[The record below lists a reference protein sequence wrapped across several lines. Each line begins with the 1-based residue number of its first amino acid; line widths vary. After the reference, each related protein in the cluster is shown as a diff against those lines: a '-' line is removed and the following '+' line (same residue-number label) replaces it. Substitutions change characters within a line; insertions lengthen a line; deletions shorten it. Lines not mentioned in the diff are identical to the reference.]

1 MENEMSGI
9 LQSLNTVAA
18 SKRNTLSPVQH
29 RRNKLIAKIH
39 EQLNAAKARQAGQR
53 YTVTQ
58 VRRLKNKE
66 TGEVRELTTERPVRE
81 SWWIGNA
88 GRVFVELRYGV
99 KPLEFAKGK
108 NAIEV
113 GNLDELVTTLEK
125 LKMATEAGEF
135 DDQLTTVAGRFDKQ
149 IAGSKKSAK

>member
-1 MENEMSGI
+1 MTSI

-18 SKRNTLSPVQH
+18 SKRNSLSPVQH

-53 YTVTQ
+53 YSVTQ
-58 VRRLKNKE
+58 VRRIKDKE
-66 TGEVRELTTERPVRE
+66 TGEVREITMDRPVRE

-99 KPLEFAKGK
+99 KPLEFAKNK

-113 GNLDELVTTLEK
+113 GNLDELVLTFEK
-125 LKMATEAGEF
+125 LKQATEEGEF
-135 DDQLTTVAGRFDKQ
+135 DEQLMTVAGRFDKLVV
-149 IAGSKKSAK
+149 ASKKSTK

>member
-1 MENEMSGI
+1 MTGI

-18 SKRNTLSPVQH
+18 SKRNSLSPVQH

-39 EQLNAAKARQAGQR
+39 EQITAAKARQSGQR
-53 YTVTQ
+53 HTVTHL
-58 VRRLKNKE
+58 RRIKNKE
-66 TGEVRELTTERPVRE
+66 TGEVRELMAERPVRE

-113 GNLDELVTTLEK
+113 GDLNELIPTLEK
-125 LKMATEAGEF
+125 LKQATEAGEF
-135 DDQLTTVAGRFDKQ
+135 DDQLMTVAGRFDKLLV
-149 IAGSKKSAK
+149 GSKKSPK

>member
-1 MENEMSGI
+1 MSGI
-9 LQSLNTVAA
+9 LQSLNTVSA
-18 SKRNTLSPVQH
+18 SKRSSLSPVQH

-39 EQLNAAKARQAGQR
+39 EQINAARARQSGQR
-53 YTVTQ
+53 HTVTHL
-58 VRRLKNKE
+58 RRIKNKE
-66 TGEVRELTTERPVRE
+66 TGEVRELMTERPVRE

-113 GNLDELVTTLEK
+113 GDLNELIPTLEK
-125 LKMATEAGEF
+125 LKQATEAGEF
-135 DDQLTTVAGRFDKQ
+135 DDQLMTVAGRFDKQ
-149 IAGSKKSAK
+149 LTGSKKQAK